1 VSEDRWR
8 SRVHGLVGDS
18 GGRVLVFETDRGRA
32 LPRVD
37 VEGHAG
43 DDLERTR
50 RALAELVGTRVAI
63 LRRVARELD
72 EERKLADVVY
82 ELEPLDGE
90 FEPPPGAA
98 WLGADSVS
106 EEHRE
111 LVERHLEERR
121 EGVPALRA
129 PWACEG
135 WLAEAS
141 EWIEASLA
149 AHGRASSGPVEQVRS
164 WSLSSVLRVPT
175 AEGAVFFKATAAL
188 PLFVVEGR
196 VMQGLAR
203 LHPKNVPEPVAVDRS
218 RRWLLLD
225 DVGPALGWSAPVEQR
240 MAALSV
246 FGHLQVASAKQVD
259 ALLAMGCVDR
269 RPEWLARETRKLLA
283 DENAIAGLEADELA
297 RLRALEPRLV
307 ALCQHIAR
315 GPVPSTV
322 VHGDLHLGNVAERD
336 GSLVFFDW
344 SDAGVAHPFLDL
356 IDVTREEDSALRAR
370 LRDAYL
376 AVWAGD
382 GSSEELLELWAM
394 AAPLASLNQ
403 AVSYRY
409 ICANVE
415 AGSTR
420 ELEWALPYWLRK
432 VLETDF
438 DALPG

>member
-1 VSEDRWR
+1 
-8 SRVHGLVGDS
+8 VGDS

-50 RALAELVGTRVAI
+50 RALGELVGTRVAI

-72 EERKLADVVY
+72 EERRLSDVVY
-82 ELEPLDGE
+82 ELEPLDGD
-90 FEPPPGAA
+90 FEPPPGAT
-98 WLGADSVS
+98 WRGADAVPD
-106 EEHRE
+106 EHRE

-129 PWACEG
+129 PWAREG

-175 AEGAVFFKATAAL
+175 TEGAVFFKATAAL

-203 LHPKNVPEPVAVDRS
+203 LHPKNVPEPVAVDMS